1 MITSPPDT
9 RFPDDSPNSGVD
21 RALDTARQQ
30 FDMAADLLGLNPGIR
45 DVLRSSQRE
54 LTVHFPVRMDDG
66 SIRVFEGHRVQHST
80 TRGPSKGGIRYHP
93 DVDIDDVR
101 ALAMLMTWKCA
112 VVGLPFG
119 GAKGGVTCDPKRLS
133 AGELERLT
141 RRYASE
147 ISIMIGPEKDIPAPD
162 VNTNAQVMAWIMDT
176 YSMNKGYAVPAVV
189 TGKPIAIG
197 GSEGRAEATGR
208 GCAIVTNEAM
218 RTAGGSVVGARIA
231 IQGWGNVGQ
240 SLATILFKQGAIV
253 VATSDSRGGV
263 YRPQGLNP
271 AALDQYKN
279 KEGTLIGF
287 PGADV
292 ITNSELLE
300 IDCDILAPCALAAQI
315 HGRNANRI
323 KARLVVEGANG
334 PTTPEADAILAER
347 GIVVLP
353 DILAN
358 AGGVTVSYFE
368 WVQALQAFS
377 WDEAEVN
384 SRLER
389 IMVKAYASVLAEA
402 REHDVNLRTG
412 ALMLAIGR
420 VAEAL
425 QLRGIFP

>member
-1 MITSPPDT
+1 MIASTSDASIHT
-9 RFPDDSPNSGVD
+9 RHTQSDVD
-21 RALDTARQQ
+21 KPFDTARHQ
-30 FDMAADLLGLNPGIR
+30 FDMAADRLGLDQGIR
-45 DVLRSSQRE
+45 QVLRSSQRE

-66 SIRVFEGHRVQHST
+66 SIRVFEGHRIQHST
-80 TRGPSKGGIRYHP
+80 ARGPSKGGIRYHP

-119 GAKGGVTCDPKRLS
+119 GAKGGVTCDPKQLS
-133 AGELERLT
+133 LGELERLT

-147 ISIMIGPEKDIPAPD
+147 ISLMIGPERDIPAPD

-197 GSEGRAEATGR
+197 GSQGRAEATGR

-218 RTAGGSVVGARIA
+218 RSAGRSVVGARIA

-240 SLATILFKQGAIV
+240 SLGTILARQGAIL
-253 VATSDSRGGV
+253 VAVSDSSGGV
-263 YRPQGLNP
+263 FRQQGLDPESIDRYKQETGSILGFPQGE
-271 AALDQYKN
+271 A
-279 KEGTLIGF
+279 
-287 PGADV
+287 
-292 ITNSELLE
+292 ITNAELLE
-300 IDCDILAPCALAAQI
+300 VDCDILAPCALSGQI
-315 HGRNANRI
+315 HARNAGNI
-323 KARLVVEGANG
+323 KARFIVEGANG
-334 PTTPEADAILAER
+334 PTTPEADSILADR

-377 WDEAEVN
+377 WDETEVN
-384 SRLER
+384 TRLER
-389 IMVKAYASVLAEA
+389 IMVKAYLSVLAESKT
-402 REHDVNLRTG
+402 HDVDLRTG
-412 ALMLAIGR
+412 ALMHAIR
-420 VAEAL
+420 QVAEAL
-425 QLRGIFP
+425 RLRGFFP